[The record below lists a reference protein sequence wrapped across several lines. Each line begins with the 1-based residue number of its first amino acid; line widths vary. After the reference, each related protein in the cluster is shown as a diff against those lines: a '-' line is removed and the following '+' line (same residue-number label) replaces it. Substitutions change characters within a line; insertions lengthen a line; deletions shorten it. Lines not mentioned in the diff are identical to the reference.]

1 MSDPDEVARFRE
13 LIGEVDRTLLQA
25 VNRRL
30 ELVRELHEHKRAE
43 GIPLRDPTREE
54 QLVVE
59 LQAAN
64 AGPLSSAGVAELF
77 RHVLD
82 LTRKEIHGG

>member
-1 MSDPDEVARFRE
+1 LSVTDYRHRISAA
-13 LIGEVDRTLLQA
+13 DRRLLA
-25 VNRRL
+25 AMNERL
-30 ELVRELHEHKRAE
+30 ELVRALHDFKRNE
-43 GIPLRDPTREE
+43 GIPLRDPEREE

-64 AGPLSSAGVAELF
+64 PGPLSSGGVAELF

-82 LTRKEIHGG
+82 LTRKELHGG

>member
-1 MSDPDEVARFRE
+1 LTVGDFRSRISEADRE
-13 LIGEVDRTLLQA
+13 LLAAMNKRI
-25 VNRRL
+25 
-30 ELVRELHEHKRAE
+30 ELVRALHEYKRAE
-43 GIPLRDPTREE
+43 GIPLIDPDREQ

-64 AGPLSSAGVAELF
+64 TGPLSPEGVAALF

-82 LTRKEIHGG
+82 LTRKEIHGA

>member
-1 MSDPDEVARFRE
+1 VKDVATFRARIAE
-13 LIGEVDRTLLQA
+13 ADRALLTA
-25 VNRRL
+25 INKRI
-30 ELVRELHEHKRAE
+30 ELVRDLHEYKQAE
-43 GIPLRDPTREE
+43 GIPLQDPDREQ

-64 AGPLSSAGVAELF
+64 KGPLSSEGVAALF

-82 LTRKEIHGG
+82 LTRRELHGA

>member
-1 MSDPDEVARFRE
+1 MIENYRE
-13 LIGEVDRTLLQA
+13 QITEADRALLA
-25 VNRRL
+25 AINRRI
-30 ELVRELHEHKRAE
+30 ELVRALHEHKRAE
-43 GIPLRDPTREE
+43 GIPLRDPAREE

-64 AGPLSSAGVAELF
+64 HGPLSPAGVAELF

-82 LTRKEIHGG
+82 LTRKEIHGA

>member
-1 MSDPDEVARFRE
+1 VSVTDYRE
-13 LIGEVDRTLLQA
+13 RISAADRRLLA
-25 VNRRL
+25 AMNERL
-30 ELVRELHEHKRAE
+30 ELVRALHDFKRNE
-43 GIPLRDPTREE
+43 GIPLRDPEREE

-64 AGPLSSAGVAELF
+64 RGPLSAAGVAELF

-82 LTRKEIHGG
+82 LTRKELHSA

>member
-1 MSDPDEVARFRE
+1 MSVTEYRE
-13 LIGEVDRTLLQA
+13 KIAAADRDLLA
-25 VNRRL
+25 AINRRL
-30 ELVRELHEHKRAE
+30 ELVRELHEHKRTE
-43 GIPLRDPTREE
+43 GIPLRDPSREE

-59 LQAAN
+59 LQSAN

-82 LTRKEIHGG
+82 LTRKEIHGV

>member
-1 MSDPDEVARFRE
+1 MSVREYREQISAADRE
-13 LIGEVDRTLLQA
+13 LLAAI
-25 VNRRL
+25 NKRL
-30 ELVRELHEHKRAE
+30 ELVRALHEHKRAE
-43 GIPLRDPTREE
+43 GIPLRDQVREE

-64 AGPLSSAGVAELF
+64 TGPLSSAGVAELF

-82 LTRKEIHGG
+82 LTRKEIHGS

>member
-1 MSDPDEVARFRE
+1 MSLADFRTRITEADRE
-13 LIGEVDRTLLQA
+13 LLAAINKRI
-25 VNRRL
+25 
-30 ELVRELHEHKRAE
+30 ELVRALHEHKRAE
-43 GIPLRDPTREE
+43 GIPLIDPNREE

-64 AGPLSSAGVAELF
+64 KGPLSAAGVAELF

-82 LTRKEIHGG
+82 LTRKEIHGA

>member
-1 MSDPDEVARFRE
+1 VSLTDFRVRITAADRE
-13 LIGEVDRTLLQA
+13 LLA
-25 VNRRL
+25 AMNRRL
-30 ELVRELHEHKRAE
+30 ELVRELHDFKQAE
-43 GIPLRDPTREE
+43 GIPLRDPEREQ

-64 AGPLSSAGVAELF
+64 KGPLSDQGVAELF

-82 LTRKEIHGG
+82 LTRREIHGE

>member
-1 MSDPDEVARFRE
+1 LSVTEYRE
-13 LIGEVDRTLLQA
+13 NIAAADRDLLA
-25 VNRRL
+25 AINRRL

>member
-1 MSDPDEVARFRE
+1 LSLNDYRERITAADRE
-13 LIGEVDRTLLQA
+13 LLAAINKRI
-25 VNRRL
+25 

-43 GIPLRDPTREE
+43 GLPMRDEAREE

-64 AGPLSSAGVAELF
+64 RGPLSSSGVAALF

-82 LTRKEIHGG
+82 LTRKEIHGT

>member
-1 MSDPDEVARFRE
+1 LIAEYRE
-13 LIGEVDRTLLQA
+13 KIAAADRDLLAA

-30 ELVRELHEHKRAE
+30 ELVRALHEHKSTE
-43 GIPLRDPTREE
+43 GIPLRDPAREE

-64 AGPLSSAGVAELF
+64 EGPLSAAGVAELF

-82 LTRKEIHGG
+82 LTRKEIHGA

>member
-1 MSDPDEVARFRE
+1 VSVTEYRE
-13 LIGEVDRTLLQA
+13 KIAAADRDLLA
-25 VNRRL
+25 AINRRL
-30 ELVRELHEHKRAE
+30 ELVRELHEHKRTE
-43 GIPLRDPTREE
+43 GIPLRDPSREE

-82 LTRKEIHGG
+82 LTRKEIHGV

>member
-1 MSDPDEVARFRE
+1 
-13 LIGEVDRTLLQA
+13 LITDYRTKIAAADRDLLA
-25 VNRRL
+25 AINRRL
-30 ELVRELHEHKRAE
+30 ELVRALHERKRAE
-43 GIPLRDPTREE
+43 GIPLRDPAREQ

-64 AGPLSSAGVAELF
+64 EGPLSPAGVAELF

-82 LTRKEIHGG
+82 LTRKEIHGA

>member
-1 MSDPDEVARFRE
+1 MRVTEYREKIAAADRE
-13 LIGEVDRTLLQA
+13 LLAAI
-25 VNRRL
+25 NRRL

-64 AGPLSSAGVAELF
+64 GGPLSAAGVAELF

>member
-1 MSDPDEVARFRE
+1 VTLTDFRTRISETDRE
-13 LIGEVDRTLLQA
+13 LLAAI
-25 VNRRL
+25 NRRI
-30 ELVRELHEHKRAE
+30 ELVRALHDHKRAE
-43 GIPLRDPTREE
+43 GIPLIDPEREQ

-64 AGPLSSAGVAELF
+64 QGPLSSEGVAAFF

-82 LTRKEIHGG
+82 LTRKEIHGA

>member
-1 MSDPDEVARFRE
+1 LTSVAEYRE
-13 LIGEVDRTLLQA
+13 QISAADRALLA
-25 VNRRL
+25 AINRRL
-30 ELVRELHEHKRAE
+30 ELVRALHEHKRAE
-43 GIPLRDPTREE
+43 GIPLRDPAREE

-64 AGPLSSAGVAELF
+64 PGPLSSAGVGELF

-82 LTRKEIHGG
+82 LTRKEIHGA

>member
-1 MSDPDEVARFRE
+1 VTVVDYRSRISEADRE
-13 LIGEVDRTLLQA
+13 LLAAMNKRI
-25 VNRRL
+25 
-30 ELVRELHEHKRAE
+30 ELVRALHAYKRTE
-43 GIPLRDPTREE
+43 GIPLIDPDREQ

-64 AGPLSSAGVAELF
+64 PGPLSAEGVAALF

-82 LTRKEIHGG
+82 LTRKEIHGA

>member
-1 MSDPDEVARFRE
+1 LSVIEYRE
-13 LIGEVDRTLLQA
+13 KIAAADRDLLA
-25 VNRRL
+25 AINRRL

-54 QLVVE
+54 QLIVE

-64 AGPLSSAGVAELF
+64 GGPLSAAGVAELF

>member
-1 MSDPDEVARFRE
+1 MTVGEYRE
-13 LIGEVDRTLLQA
+13 QIAGADRRLLA
-25 VNRRL
+25 AMNERL
-30 ELVRELHEHKRAE
+30 ELVRALHEYKRAE
-43 GIPLRDPTREE
+43 GIPLRDPEREE

-64 AGPLSSAGVAELF
+64 GGPLSSTGVAELF

-82 LTRKEIHGG
+82 LTRKELHGA

>member
-1 MSDPDEVARFRE
+1 MSVGEFRDRITAADRE
-13 LIGEVDRTLLQA
+13 LLAA
-25 VNRRL
+25 VNKRI
-30 ELVRELHEHKRAE
+30 ELVRALHEYKRAE
-43 GIPLRDPTREE
+43 GIPLIDPEREQ

-64 AGPLSSAGVAELF
+64 QGPLSSEGVAALF

-82 LTRKEIHGG
+82 LTRKELHGA

>member
-1 MSDPDEVARFRE
+1 MITDYRAK
-13 LIGEVDRTLLQA
+13 IAAADRDLLA
-25 VNRRL
+25 AINRRL
-30 ELVRELHEHKRAE
+30 ELVRALHEHKRSE
-43 GIPLRDPTREE
+43 GIPLRDPAREE

-64 AGPLSSAGVAELF
+64 EGPLSSGGVAELF

-82 LTRKEIHGG
+82 LTRKEIHGA

>member
-1 MSDPDEVARFRE
+1 VTLVDFRSRISEADHE
-13 LIGEVDRTLLQA
+13 LLAAINKRI
-25 VNRRL
+25 
-30 ELVRELHEHKRAE
+30 ELVRALHAHKRAE
-43 GIPLRDPTREE
+43 GIPLIDPEREQ

-64 AGPLSSAGVAELF
+64 RGPLSSEGVAALF

-82 LTRKEIHGG
+82 LTRKELHGA

>member
-1 MSDPDEVARFRE
+1 LSVTEYRE
-13 LIGEVDRTLLQA
+13 KIAAADRDLLA
-25 VNRRL
+25 AINRRL
-30 ELVRELHEHKRAE
+30 ELVRELHEHKRTE
-43 GIPLRDPTREE
+43 GIPLRDPSREE

-59 LQAAN
+59 LQSAN

-82 LTRKEIHGG
+82 LTRKEIHGV

>member
-1 MSDPDEVARFRE
+1 VTLADFRTRISEADRE
-13 LIGEVDRTLLQA
+13 LLAAINKRI
-25 VNRRL
+25 
-30 ELVRELHEHKRAE
+30 ELVRALHEHKRAE
-43 GIPLRDPTREE
+43 GIPLIDPEREQ

-64 AGPLSSAGVAELF
+64 QGPLSSDGVAAFF

-82 LTRKEIHGG
+82 LTRKEIHGA

>member
-1 MSDPDEVARFRE
+1 MTIGDFR
-13 LIGEVDRTLLQA
+13 DRISAADRDLLA
-25 VNRRL
+25 AINKRI
-30 ELVRELHEHKRAE
+30 ELVRALHEHKRDE
-43 GIPLRDPTREE
+43 GIPLIDPDREQ

-64 AGPLSSAGVAELF
+64 QGPLSSEGVAALF

-82 LTRKEIHGG
+82 LTRKELHG

>member
-1 MSDPDEVARFRE
+1 MSVTEYRE
-13 LIGEVDRTLLQA
+13 KIASADRDLLA
-25 VNRRL
+25 AINRRL
-30 ELVRELHEHKRAE
+30 ELVRALHEYKRAE
-43 GIPLRDPTREE
+43 GIPVRDPAREE

-64 AGPLSSAGVAELF
+64 QGPLSPAGVGELF